1 MVSNKQRFNKK
12 YGFPL
17 NESHSLDEIAKIT
30 KIPRSVIQESY
41 NRGIGAYKNNL
52 RSVRLKG
59 SFKKNPNLRKF
70 PASKRLSPQ
79 QWAISRVYS
88 FIMKG
93 KADPD
98 LQEKYLK

>member
-1 MVSNKQRFNKK
+1 MVTNKQKFNRK

-17 NESHSLDEIAKIT
+17 NESHSLDEIAKLT
-30 KIPRSVIQESY
+30 KIPRSVIQKSY
-41 NRGIGAYKNNL
+41 NRGIGAYKNNI

-70 PASKRLSPQ
+70 PASKRLSKEA
-79 QWAISRVYS
+79 WAMARVYS
-88 FIMKG
+88 FITKG

>member
-1 MVSNKQRFNKK
+1 MTTNKQKFNKK

-17 NESHSLDEIAKIT
+17 NESHSLNEIAKIT
-30 KIPRSVIQESY
+30 KIPRSVIQQSY

-70 PASKRLSPQ
+70 PASKRLTKE
-79 QWAISRVYS
+79 QWAIARVYS
-88 FIMKG
+88 FVMG
-93 KADPD
+93 SKADPD

>member
-70 PASKRLSPQ
+70 PASKRLSKEA
-79 QWAISRVYS
+79 WARALVYS

>member
-1 MVSNKQRFNKK
+1 MVSNKQKFNKK

-17 NESHSLDEIAKIT
+17 NESHSLDEISKIT
-30 KIPRSVIQESY
+30 KIPRSVIQKSY
-41 NRGIGAYKNNL
+41 NRGIGAYKNNI

-70 PASKRLSPQ
+70 PASKRLSKEA
-79 QWAISRVYS
+79 WAMARVYS